1 MGNAN
6 ETAPRNEGEGNR
18 TAARQYNEAQRKFVE
33 SGKVDPAAK
42 DAERALETNEAEELR
57 RAEEEGRKHAKPH
70 EQRRE
75 I

>member
-1 MGNAN
+1 MSNPN
-6 ETAPRNEGEGNR
+6 DTPRNEGEGNR
-18 TAARQYNEAQRKFVE
+18 AAAKQYNDAQRKFVE
-33 SGKVDPAAK
+33 SGKVEPAAK
-42 DAERALETNEAEELR
+42 DAEHALETNEAEELK